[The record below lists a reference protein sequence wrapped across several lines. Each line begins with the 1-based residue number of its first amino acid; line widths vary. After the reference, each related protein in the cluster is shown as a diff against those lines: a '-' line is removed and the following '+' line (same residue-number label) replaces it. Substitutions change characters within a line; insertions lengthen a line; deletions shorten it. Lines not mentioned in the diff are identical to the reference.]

1 VEDEGKAVVTE
12 SYFQRVRSGTP
23 TRLWV
28 NNPTL
33 DEVALARSQEAV
45 GCTTNP
51 AYAGGLLR
59 RAPEEIQDIVRECA
73 AATSDDLHAAEL
85 VQERLVARVAGLFMP
100 LFSASGGREG
110 FVSIQGSPETDMDA
124 DRILQEGL
132 SGHAISANATPK
144 IPATVPGFHAFE
156 QLVGEGIPTIVT
168 EVFSLDQLRHT
179 CEVYVRI
186 TGRTGVR
193 PPFFISPI
201 TGILADH
208 LKRVAS
214 EQGRRVDDAVLDMAG
229 VLLARRCQRMVEE
242 HAYPVT
248 LLFGGART
256 MQDFTGL
263 VGAATASTINYS
275 TVREIIAADPVV
287 SDTIHAPD
295 DEALISE
302 LSTFD
307 DFRRALSLDS
317 LDPQDFASFGPVLHF
332 RDMFVAGWRTVV
344 DAIGQERRS
353 SSQRTGG

>member
-1 VEDEGKAVVTE
+1 VGE
-12 SYFQRVRSGTP
+12 SYFLRVKSNTP

-33 DEVALARSQEAV
+33 DEVALAVGQGAV

-51 AYAGGLLR
+51 SYAGGLLK
-59 RAPEEIQDIVRECA
+59 RAPEEVRGILRDCA

-100 LFSASGGREG
+100 LFESSHGREG
-110 FVSIQGSPETDMDA
+110 FVSIQGSPETDRDG
-124 DRILQEGL
+124 DRILEEGL
-132 SGHAISANATPK
+132 SGHIIGPNATPK
-144 IPATVPGFHAFE
+144 IPATGPGFHAFE
-156 QLVGEGIPTIVT
+156 QLAGAGIPTIVT
-168 EVFSLDQLRHT
+168 EVFSLDQLSYT
-179 CEVYVRI
+179 CELYLRVTR
-186 TGRTGVR
+186 RSGVQ

-214 EQGRRVDDAVLDMAG
+214 DEGRQVDDTTLDMAG
-229 VLLARRCQRMVEE
+229 VILARRCQRMVEE

-263 VGAATASTINYS
+263 VGAATAATINYS
-275 TVREIIAADPVV
+275 TVREIVAADPAV

-295 DEALISE
+295 DESLISE

-307 DFRRALSLDS
+307 DFRRALSLGS
-317 LDPQDFASFGPVLHF
+317 LDPQDFESFGPVLHF
-332 RDMFVAGWRTVV
+332 RDMFVAGWRAVV
-344 DAIGQERRS
+344 GAISEERRS
-353 SSQRTGG
+353 SSLRTDG